1 VYKVENGNVIA
12 DEEKKHSNSR
22 INVFKKEWVKFL
34 IILVASICIA
44 IIGIINNINRERQK
58 VFTNMKAKV
67 KTEVENELYSELY
80 DKFEQSVR
88 VDLKKEYRDF
98 VELELKNS
106 LREDTLRNLKHEIDN
121 ESNELFYNVFESI
134 EYKQNGENVRHCSVI
149 VENLDKVFEEE
160 LEGLYKQIF
169 GNNSDKNNVLLVFPK
184 EPEEVGYRPS
194 FRLENGL
201 NEQILIIK
209 DGEERNYADGII
221 Y

>member
-1 VYKVENGNVIA
+1 MYKVENGNVIA

-98 VELELKNS
+98 V
-106 LREDTLRNLKHEIDN
+106 DI
-121 ESNELFYNVFESI
+121 
-134 EYKQNGENVRHCSVI
+134 
-149 VENLDKVFEEE
+149 
-160 LEGLYKQIF
+160 
-169 GNNSDKNNVLLVFPK
+169 
-184 EPEEVGYRPS
+184 
-194 FRLENGL
+194 
-201 NEQILIIK
+201 
-209 DGEERNYADGII
+209 
-221 Y
+221 